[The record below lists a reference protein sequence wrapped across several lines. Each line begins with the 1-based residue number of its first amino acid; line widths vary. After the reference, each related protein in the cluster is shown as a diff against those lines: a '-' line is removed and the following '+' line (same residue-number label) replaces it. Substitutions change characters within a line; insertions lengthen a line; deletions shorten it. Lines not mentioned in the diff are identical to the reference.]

1 MKSIIPTL
9 FLYHLIYIP
18 IKLPHHIGR
27 SPHETFLNPTPQVF
41 NRNGEVFRP
50 KVRIF
55 LAPKFVSVGPRMN
68 YSALLHYW
76 TEVDVFEADPSEWEL
91 GIIIVVAEF

>member
-1 MKSIIPTL
+1 MN
-9 FLYHLIYIP
+9 
-18 IKLPHHIGR
+18 
-27 SPHETFLNPTPQVF
+27 FLNPTTQVF

-55 LAPKFVSVGPRMN
+55 LAPKFNSVGRRVN

-76 TEVDVFEADPSEWEL
+76 TEVDVFEADPSELWYYCCCSIYIFVIMQFL
-91 GIIIVVAEF
+91 LLSLLIFV